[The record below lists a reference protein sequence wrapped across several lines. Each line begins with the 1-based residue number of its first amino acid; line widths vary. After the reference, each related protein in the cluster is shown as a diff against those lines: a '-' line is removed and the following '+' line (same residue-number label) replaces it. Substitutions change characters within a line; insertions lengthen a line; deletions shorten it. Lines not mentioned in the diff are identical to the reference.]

1 MRIFIIG
8 YSLDKNEENVYN
20 GDSIIH
26 KECLDYD
33 KGAFV

>member
-20 GDSIIH
+20 GDSKIH
-26 KECLDYD
+26 EECMIYD
-33 KGAFV
+33 KRTFV